1 MGSGFRERLSVFID
15 GPSLQ
20 RAAKSLRL
28 DIDYKRL
35 LMMFQQRG
43 YLARAH
49 YYAALPPERSECTLR
64 PLLDWLS
71 YNGFSVVS
79 KVARDVTVT
88 GGHNALA
95 VDMAIDAMQLADN
108 IDHFVFFS
116 NSGDLTRLVEA
127 LQRRGRQV
135 TVVSTLRTD
144 PIIADELRRQAD
156 HFLELEELRAILSRE
171 PRVAANGN
179 GAGSAYGV
187 A

>member
-1 MGSGFRERLSVFID
+1 MGSSFRERLSVFID

-20 RAAKSLRL
+20 RSAKSLRL

-49 YYAALPPERSECTLR
+49 YYAALAPERSDCTLR

-71 YNGFSVVS
+71 YNGFTVVS
-79 KVARDVTVT
+79 KVVRDFAMS
-88 GGHNALA
+88 GGQNALA
-95 VDMAIDAMQLADN
+95 VDMAVDAMQLADH

-116 NSGDLTRLVEA
+116 SSSDLTRLAEA
-127 LQRRGRQV
+127 LQRKGRQV
-135 TVVSTLRTD
+135 TVVSTLRGE
-144 PIIADELRRQAD
+144 PVIADELRRQAD
-156 HFLELEELRAILSRE
+156 QFLELEELRAILARE
-171 PRVAANGN
+171 PRAAANGN
-179 GAGSAYGV
+179 GAAYDV